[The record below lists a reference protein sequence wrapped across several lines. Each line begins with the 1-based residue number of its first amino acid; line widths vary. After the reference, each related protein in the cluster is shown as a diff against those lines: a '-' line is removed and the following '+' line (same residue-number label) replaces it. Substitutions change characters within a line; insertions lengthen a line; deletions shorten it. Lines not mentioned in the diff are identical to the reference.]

1 MKTITR
7 RLLRLEGRFGLVET
21 EESRRARELVETLRR
36 RRAARLAREGRLESD
51 TVERE
56 DLSGL
61 TLVEILQRGWQRARQ
76 GHTTVAA
83 QATDNGG

>member
-7 RLLRLEGRFGLVET
+7 RLLRLEGRLGLVET
-21 EESRRARELVETLRR
+21 EESRRARDLMETLRR

-61 TLVEILQRGWQRARQ
+61 TLAEILQRGRQRARQ
-76 GHTTVAA
+76 GHATVAV
-83 QATDNGG
+83 QATDNGS